1 MAKQNIINDDNFSSY
16 EKDGEEI
23 VENAF
28 NKIVPSPKE
37 RVGVRFTPEK
47 AIQDAEA
54 AVNVLLGKEGK

>member
-28 NKIVPSPKE
+28 NKIVSSPKE
-37 RVGVRFTPEK
+37 RGWGEVYSLKKPYRMLKP
-47 AIQDAEA
+47 
-54 AVNVLLGKEGK
+54 L